1 MRMPVAA
8 APSPSAAPRPAFV
21 YGLTGGIG
29 AGKSTVAGMFSELG
43 VATFD
48 ADAIGRRLLAGG
60 GSAALAVLQRWP
72 DCASADGRP
81 DRRAVA
87 RRVFGDETER
97 RWLEDLLHPA
107 IERELQRQLDA
118 ASGQRWPLALLEG
131 AVLLESRTRF
141 ALAGVLVVWAPAAVR
156 RRRVRARDGSD
167 PHAIEQRIRAQS
179 PESDKILAAHDL
191 IDNAGDRQRTRRQVH
206 RALDHLLQEIGG
218 SA

>member
-1 MRMPVAA
+1 MRMPAAA

-43 VATFD
+43 VTTFD

-60 GSAALAVLQRWP
+60 GPEARAVLQRWP
-72 DCASADGRP
+72 DCVTADGRP
-81 DRRAVA
+81 DRRAIA
-87 RRVFGDETER
+87 RRVFGDAAER

-118 ASGQRWPLALLEG
+118 AGGRRWPLALLEG
-131 AVLLESRTRF
+131 AVLIESRTRF
-141 ALAGVLVVWAPAAVR
+141 ALDGMLVVWAPAAVR
-156 RRRVRARDGSD
+156 RLRVQARDGGD
-167 PHAIEQRIRAQS
+167 PQAIEQRIRAQL
-179 PESDKILAAHDL
+179 PEADKILAAHDL
-191 IDNAGDRQRTRRQVH
+191 IDNAGERQRTRWQVR